1 MASLNLLREKI
12 RCRNHEA
19 ISRLKRLIQNSE
31 KKPPNVNRVGD
42 FGTLIRQGLIL
53 GLILRRRRRRWLSE
67 R

>member
-12 RCRNHEA
+12 RRRNQEA

-31 KKPPNVNRVGD
+31 RKPLKVNRVGD
-42 FGTLIRQGLIL
+42 FGVLIRQGSVL
-53 GLILRRRRRRWLSE
+53 GLILCRRRRRWLLG

>member
-12 RCRNHEA
+12 RRRNHEA

-31 KKPPNVNRVGD
+31 KKPSNVNRVGD
-42 FGTLIRQGLIL
+42 FGTLIRQGLVL
-53 GLILRRRRRRWLSE
+53 GLVLRRRRRKWLSG